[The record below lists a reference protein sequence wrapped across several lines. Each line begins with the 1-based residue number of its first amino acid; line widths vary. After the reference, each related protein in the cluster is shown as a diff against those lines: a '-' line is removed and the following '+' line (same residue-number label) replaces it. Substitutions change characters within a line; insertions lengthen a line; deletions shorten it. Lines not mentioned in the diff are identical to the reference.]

1 MTSTK
6 VSTGKSV
13 APVSDKAK
21 AEAAKVRAQV
31 TGQARPDWL
40 TPAKAR
46 DGKFRDL
53 DAGAAWVK
61 RLKGIADDATKG
73 ALYDAG
79 LFVHGVLAAGNVGK
93 GKAYATQKELGR
105 AIGYRESDM
114 SKLKV
119 IGRGVAVHGVAKGT
133 HAYTALASYPGKA
146 VTAAVALDDSA
157 KVRQMLTGFYAEVQ
171 EHGRITQGATAAPRL
186 ESGTGEHNAP
196 TPAGQSTPGATPV
209 EGAEPSA
216 PVDYLKVAAD
226 ALKAYDAA
234 LKAVPKGKMTAEV
247 WASHEDRLDAIRKR
261 EATHLRDIAAKAAK
275 ATPATVAKAK
285 AKSGVTILPDAP
297 KATATA

>member
-209 EGAEPSA
+209 EASA
-216 PVDYLKVAAD
+216 PVDPLKVAAD

-234 LKAVPKGKMTAEV
+234 LKATAGRMTAEV
-247 WASHEDRLDAIRKR
+247 WSSHEDRLAAIIAR
-261 EATHLRDIAAKAAK
+261 ESTLVAKAKAK

-285 AKSGVTILPDAP
+285 AKAPAKSGVTILPDA